1 MRSLVS
7 RRNGSV
13 CQVSGAELLLLVT
26 RQGWTLSHGE
36 VRRWSD
42 YISNKYNEGGE
53 RKKPQP
59 ILSHAEHFC
68 LCLCSTWS
76 CQTELLPAVT
86 MERFLFHL
94 GESGGTAGIRR
105 SEQVP
110 LRSASSL

>member
-13 CQVSGAELLLLVT
+13 CQVSGAELLPLVT
-26 RQGWTLSHGE
+26 RQGWTLSHGD
-36 VRRWSD
+36 VRRWCD
-42 YISNKYNEGGE
+42 YISNKYNEREG
-53 RKKPQP
+53 KKTQP
-59 ILSHAEHFC
+59 LPSHAESFC
-68 LCLCSTWS
+68 FCSTWPY
-76 CQTELLPAVT
+76 QTELLPAVT

-110 LRSASSL
+110 LSSASSL

>member
-42 YISNKYNEGGE
+42 YISNKYNAREG
-53 RKKPQP
+53 KKTQP
-59 ILSHAEHFC
+59 LPSHAESFF
-68 LCLCSTWS
+68 STWPY
-76 CQTELLPAVT
+76 QTELLPAVT
-86 MERFLFHL
+86 MERVLFHL

-110 LRSASSL
+110 LSSASSL

>member
-36 VRRWSD
+36 VRRWSY
-42 YISNKYNEGGE
+42 YISNKYNE
-53 RKKPQP
+53 RKGKKTQP
-59 ILSHAEHFC
+59 LPSHPESFC
-68 LCLCSTWS
+68 FFSTWPY
-76 CQTELLPAVT
+76 QTELLPAVT

-110 LRSASSL
+110 E